1 MQLREDIRH
10 GAWTLLSAIF
20 LIASTFITVAEARE
34 YTVQPGDFL
43 GKIAQA
49 HGCRVGQLLSV
60 NPQIKNPDRVAAGM
74 KLNVD
79 CSNAPMAVLER
90 RKPGSRKAKSIR
102 MRLDTKTLEKKMRKR
117 GFKPPSKFRGLI
129 IEIGLKNGRVH
140 TERAFD
146 WKGLSKE
153 PRGWNAASSIK
164 FFAAIAALEQ
174 ITKWGFKPSAWVEF
188 HHLKTG
194 KKTKCMIRQK
204 NCTVKESRRC
214 RTHPKR

>member
-10 GAWTLLSAIF
+10 GVWTLVTAIF
-20 LIASTFITVAEARE
+20 LIASAFITAAEARE

-43 GKIAQA
+43 GKIAEA

-79 CSNAPMAVLER
+79 CSNAPMAVLPKQASSPR
-90 RKPGSRKAKSIR
+90 RYKSNKFPI
-102 MRLDTKTLEKKMRKR
+102 DKKTLAKKMRKL
-117 GFKPPSKFRGLI
+117 GFKPPPKFRGLI
-129 IEIGLKNGRVH
+129 IEITLKNGRVLN
-140 TERAFD
+140 ERAFD
-146 WKGLSKE
+146 WNGLSKE

-174 ITKWGFKPSAWVEF
+174 ITKWGFKPSAKVDF
-188 HHLKTG
+188 YHLKTG

-204 NCTVKESRRC
+204 NCIFT
-214 RTHPKR
+214 T